1 MAVTPDRYGVSGAGL
16 ERARTHVEGCLERGV
31 IAGAVIA
38 AARRDQVVQLECVG
52 LRDIEAGLPMTP
64 DTIFQL
70 ASMTK
75 LITSVGAMTLVE
87 AGLLGL
93 DDPVS
98 QFVPE
103 FRAMTVFAGVEGD
116 HVRTEPLDRP
126 ITIEHLLTQT
136 SGLAYDAPDPILD
149 AAYDDFGDYDYL
161 LPELMRRLAA
171 YPLANQPGDAWR
183 YGWNLDVLGRV
194 IEVAVGQPLDQFFE
208 RKIFGPLGMVDS
220 GFRVPPDKAD
230 RLAALYTPV
239 DGKLERIDN
248 DETRVV
254 LGDGRLLQGGGSTS
268 GGCVSTA
275 PDYLRFSRML
285 LRCGE
290 LDGVRLLRAETVAE
304 MTRNRLA
311 PAHFPGRRRRPHDRR
326 RIWPGL
332 RRDRGGSAADR
343 RIGRHVRVGRWL
355 EHLRADRP
363 GQVPHRPVPGAVR
376 AVRLGRHRRPVLV
389 ARVRGRNRLIGSLG
403 PPHTSSRAAS
413 WARRPTPDLVH
424 RRGDDARDRRA
435 AQPQAARD
443 LGVAQADC
451 GADCT
456 ESYPQGTVVTLTP
469 TPAATSTFSSWSG
482 NADCVD
488 GVVTMSQAKSCRA
501 NVSLIPGP

>member
-16 ERARTHVEGCLERGV
+16 ERARTHVEGCLERGE

-194 IEVAVGQPLDQFFE
+194 IEVVVGQPLDQFFE

-220 GFRVPPDKAD
+220 GFRVPSDKAD

-311 PAHFPGRRRRPHDRR
+311 PAHFPAAVDGRVTGGGYGLGFGVIVEAQR
-326 RIWPGL
+326 RIAGSVGTFEW
-332 RRDRGGSAADR
+332 GGGWNTYV
-343 RIGRHVRVGRWL
+343 RI
-355 EHLRADRP
+355 D
-363 GQVPHRPVPGAVR
+363 PVKS
-376 AVRLGRHRRPVLV
+376 
-389 ARVRGRNRLIGSLG
+389 LIGLFLAQYEPFDWGAIGDRYWSL
-403 PPHTSSRAAS
+403 
-413 WARRPTPDLVH
+413 V
-424 RRGDDARDRRA
+424 
-435 AQPQAARD
+435 
-443 LGVAQADC
+443 C
-451 GADCT
+451 
-456 ESYPQGTVVTLTP
+456 E
-469 TPAATSTFSSWSG
+469 AAT
-482 NADCVD
+482 D
-488 GVVTMSQAKSCRA
+488 
-501 NVSLIPGP
+501 